1 MTGNPRGRSF
11 GNVLRDDHLMRMIRQ
26 LAQARDELDAAFA
39 SFGGI
44 DPRLAREGDAI
55 RAAGKPDR
63 VGAISATSP
72 TLETNVKIANG
83 TVVAID
89 YKLHLGDG
97 DVIDAS
103 EPGSPLLYIQGAGTI
118 VPGLERAL
126 EGLVKDDVRQVVV
139 TPEDGYGA
147 HDPDG
152 IQEVAKEAF
161 GGELPEAG
169 HQYTARGPEGEEVPF
184 IVKEIRPEVV
194 VIDLNHPLAGQTLH
208 FEIAVR
214 EVREATAEE
223 QEHGHAHG
231 PDGHHHH

>member
-1 MTGNPRGRSF
+1 M
-11 GNVLRDDHLMRMIRQ
+11 
-26 LAQARDELDAAFA
+26 
-39 SFGGI
+39 
-44 DPRLAREGDAI
+44 
-55 RAAGKPDR
+55 
-63 VGAISATSP
+63 
-72 TLETNVKIANG
+72 KIANG